1 MLDQSLLQSHFI
13 GRDGFRWWIGQI
25 PPITEQRNGQEV
37 DIWDQQANNQ
47 GWGNRRKVR
56 ILGYHPVSDKE
67 LKNEDLPW
75 AQVMIPTT
83 SGTGSSNYGVN
94 PKLRPGDVVIG
105 FFLDGDNA
113 QIPIIMGALG
123 NTSLYSKDLGYTF
136 PFVPFTGYTE
146 RIPNPTPSGRNY
158 PSQSN
163 EENPGAQRTPAAI
176 PDPVAKQTNQIT
188 SAPGMIGYDVV
199 FADTCGDTTIK
210 TIKTEVNNLLK
221 TLKDAQ
227 GKIDQYKQD
236 IRKTAEVIKT
246 ALNWLVGQIIDSIYN
261 FLVGC
266 EKKPGIIPIALQAL
280 YINVYTATLAATGSP
295 SEAHT
300 AGYKSNEAFVIPI
313 KVLEQAIPCATN
325 SIVEGLKDL
334 IIDLLESLL
343 QNVKNFATCA
353 AEQFIGSL
361 TSSIIDRVA
370 DGLSSALDG
379 VSGLIGGVFNVVEF
393 VTSTVDTI
401 KGLSGFLDCNQT
413 NTKCDGVKEWKI
425 GIGPK
430 KELDVDSAFENIY
443 NIANNIV
450 GVVETVKSVPGQI
463 DQIVNTATGVID
475 IFSGD
480 SLNESLQNALDAA
493 GTCFTGTP
501 TSCGPPVLNIFGG
514 GGIGGAAAPILGAAI
529 QSTSIYNNVS
539 ETANII
545 GAVITNPGSGY
556 RFPPFV
562 EIVDSCGLGYGA
574 KARATINDKGEISSI
589 YITSPGT
596 NYPRLVDQDPY
607 GVTDVVVQTPGLN
620 YSPGDT
626 AYDNLG
632 NTYELTIDDGV
643 IRSAKPLNKVEATDI
658 PIIRINSETGFGAVL
673 KPVLGSLTQLGKL
686 QTQVDCII

>member
-25 PPITEQRNGQEV
+25 PPTTEKTSNGEV
-37 DIWDQQANNQ
+37 DVWDGQSNGN

-56 ILGYHPVSDKE
+56 ILGYHPIDDKQ

-75 AQVMIPTT
+75 AQVLIPTT
-83 SGTGSSNYGVN
+83 SGTGSSNYAIN

-105 FFLDGDNA
+105 FFLDGDSA
-113 QIPIIMGALG
+113 QIPVIMGALG
-123 NTSLYSKDLGYTF
+123 NTSSYSKDLGYTF
-136 PFVPFTGYTE
+136 PFVPFTGYTSN
-146 RIPNPTPSGRNY
+146 IPSPKESGRNY
-158 PSQSN
+158 PNQTN
-163 EENPGAQRTPAAI
+163 EETENAQPTPAAI
-176 PDPVAKQTNQIT
+176 PDDVAQRTGQIT
-188 SAPGMIGYDVV
+188 SAPGMIGYDVT

-210 TIKTEVNNLLK
+210 TVKTEVNNLLK

-236 IRKTAEVIKT
+236 IRKTAEVIKSS
-246 ALNWLVGQIIDSIYN
+246 LNWLVGHIIDSIYN

-266 EKKPGIIPIALQAL
+266 EKKPGIIPKALQAL
-280 YINVYTATLAATGSP
+280 YINVYGSTLAATGSP
-295 SEAHT
+295 SAAHT
-300 AGYKSNEAFVIPI
+300 AGYKSNEFFVIPI
-313 KVLEQAIPCATN
+313 KVMEQAISCVAN
-325 SIVEGLKDL
+325 SIVEGLTDL
-334 IIDLLESLL
+334 IVELLESLL

-361 TSSIIDRVA
+361 TSTIVDSVA

-379 VSGLIGGVFNVVEF
+379 ISGLIGGVFNVVEF
-393 VTSTVDTI
+393 VTSTIDAI

-413 NTKCDGVKEWKI
+413 NAKCDGVKEWKT

-430 KELDVDSAFENIY
+430 KELNVDNAFENIY
-443 NIANNIV
+443 NIANNISGIV
-450 GVVETVKSVPGQI
+450 DSVKSVPDQL
-463 DQIVNTATGVID
+463 DQIVNSATGVVNV
-475 IFSGD
+475 FAGD
-480 SLNESLQNALDAA
+480 SLNDSLQNALDAA

-514 GGIGGAAAPILGAAI
+514 GGIGGAAVPILGAAI
-529 QSTSIYNNVS
+529 QSTSIYNNVN

-545 GAVITNPGSGY
+545 GAVITNSGSGY

-574 KARATINDKGEISSI
+574 KARATINDKGQINSI
-589 YITSPGT
+589 YITSSGT
-596 NYPRLVDQDPY
+596 NYPRLVDQEPY

-620 YSPGDT
+620 YSSGDT

-632 NTYELTIDDGV
+632 NSYTLTIDNGV
-643 IRSAKPLNKVEATDI
+643 ILSAKPLNRVEATDI
-658 PIIRINSETGFGAVL
+658 PVIRINSENGFGAVL
-673 KPVLGSLTQLGKL
+673 KPVLGPLTQLGKI
-686 QTQVDCII
+686 QTQVDCPT